1 MVSQGGHG
9 TVTRSLINALPQ
21 LILPMGRDQAAN
33 AARVEAKGAGLQLP
47 PTASEAEIA
56 AAVNRLIAEP
66 QFNAAA
72 RLLGEAMMADIDRSS
87 LVDEMEAIA
96 AAGHAARQQPAR
108 RRLRK
113 TA

>member
-1 MVSQGGHG
+1 
-9 TVTRSLINALPQ
+9 
-21 LILPMGRDQAAN
+21 MGRDQAAN

-72 RLLGEAMMADIDRSS
+72 RRLGEAMMADIDRSS
-87 LVDEMEAIA
+87 LVDEMETIA
-96 AAGHAARQQPAR
+96 ATGCAERQQPR
-108 RRLRK
+108 RKRWLRK

>member
-1 MVSQGGHG
+1 MNG
-9 TVTRSLINALPQ
+9 LPQ

-33 AARVEAKGAGLQLP
+33 AARIAAKGAGLQLP
-47 PTASEAEIA
+47 PTASAAEIA

-66 QFNAAA
+66 QFRKSA
-72 RLLGEAMMADIDRSS
+72 RLIGEAIKADIDRSG